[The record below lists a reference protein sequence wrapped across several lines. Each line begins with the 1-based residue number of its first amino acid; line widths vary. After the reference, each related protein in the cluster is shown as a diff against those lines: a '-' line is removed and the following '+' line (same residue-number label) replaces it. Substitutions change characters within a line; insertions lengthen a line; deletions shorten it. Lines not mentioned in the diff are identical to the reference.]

1 MFYESKLNPCQ
12 QITSWSSDHTCRTCS
27 DCHLCHL
34 FVNICISYVATL
46 IKIFTEQPLGH
57 VAPTTLLCNEN
68 CRRWF
73 SEYEIEWIFNT
84 LDVNSVLWMLVLN
97 LHNELLRVSCLP
109 PPSRMSKFS
118 TFRVL
123 EENKVRSK
131 CHTNM
136 RFLAAWMSLERRGEI
151 SKWKSCYFSESST
164 RPYAHESFWKLL
176 IGCAGGF

>member
-27 DCHLCHL
+27 DSHLCHL

-57 VAPTTLLCNEN
+57 VALPTLLSYEN

-73 SEYEIEWIFNT
+73 SEYEIEWTFDT
-84 LDVNSVLWMLVLN
+84 LDVYSVLWMLALN
-97 LHNELLRVSCLP
+97 LHIRIASSIMFATPFSCVGESFLH
-109 PPSRMSKFS
+109 FE
-118 TFRVL
+118 FRQ
-123 EENKVRSK
+123 ENKVRSK

-136 RFLAAWMSLERRGEI
+136 RFWLLERV
-151 SKWKSCYFSESST
+151 SKDAEKYRNEKVVILPKVRRELTHSRAF
-164 RPYAHESFWKLL
+164 ESF
-176 IGCAGGF
+176 